1 MRVVLQRIVLG
12 VGVLCGLAPAIA
24 IAADEAATPPAAA
37 ERFTEATRL
46 MQRGRYVEASEAYRS
61 VADWSDGGAFPQRAQ
76 ALFLAA
82 SMLESARDYEK
93 ALALYAEAAGRFA
106 ERAGAE
112 GRAGH
117 GPTLQPGY
125 APWHFLNFLPE
136 PHQHGSLRPIASF
149 SSTIRCWTIAGST
162 ASSASTP

>member
-1 MRVVLQRIVLG
+1 MVVKAVL
-12 VGVLCGLAPAIA
+12 VALAVLRGTV
-24 IAADEAATPPAAA
+24 AAGDEPPAAQ

-106 ERAGAE
+106 GTDFGRRAEEAA
-112 GRAGH
+112 AG
-117 GPTLQPGY
+117 
-125 APWHFLNFLPE
+125 
-136 PHQHGSLRPIASF
+136 
-149 SSTIRCWTIAGST
+149 
-162 ASSASTP
+162 